1 MTILCS
7 IPCSYCNNQDLLG
20 DVGKESDGGTATPKI
35 TPMQLSDETCITTAN
50 GDRKK
55 PTANQM
61 IL

>member
-7 IPCSYCNNQDLLG
+7 IPCSYSNNQDLLG
-20 DVGKESDGGTATPKI
+20 DVGKESDGGTATTKI
-35 TPMQLSDETCITTAN
+35 IPMPITTAN
-50 GDRKK
+50 DDRKE